1 MHIDSLIRM
10 ANQIGTF
17 FAAMPDRAEA
27 QEGVAL
33 HLKRF
38 WEPRMRRELLAYVDS
53 GDASELNGL
62 VTEAIRHHRNV
73 LN

>member
-1 MHIDSLIRM
+1 MHAEPLIRM

-27 QEGVAL
+27 VEGVAL

-38 WEPRMRRELLAYVDS
+38 WAPRMRQTLLAHVDS
-53 GDASELNGL
+53 AGASGLNDL
-62 VTEAIRHHRNV
+62 VAEAVRRHRSV
-73 LN
+73 LD